1 MIFQIVPKES
11 TLFGLPGG
19 REHVVAL
26 QADHKGVCRF
36 GDSQA
41 DRDNFDVVKINIM
54 DLYEK
59 AIKQN
64 TANSSLVSSEQLISS
79 NETCK
84 KSSLR

>member
-1 MIFQIVPKES
+1 VISQVVPKES

-41 DRDNFDVVKINIM
+41 DRDNFDIVKINIM

-64 TANSSLVSSEQLISS
+64 ATNSSLDTSEQLISS

-84 KSSLR
+84 KSSSR